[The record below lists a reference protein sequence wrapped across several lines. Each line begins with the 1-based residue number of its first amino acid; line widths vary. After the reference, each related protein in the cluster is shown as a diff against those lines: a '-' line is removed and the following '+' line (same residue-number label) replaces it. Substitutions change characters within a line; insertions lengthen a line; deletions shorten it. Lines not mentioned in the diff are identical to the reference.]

1 MQETWVWPL
10 GQEDALE
17 KEMATYSSIL
27 AWRIP
32 QREEPSGLQ
41 NPGAQSSSVQL
52 LKPAHYNRESPCTTT
67 KSQHCLKKKKKKK
80 KKERKNCMAGVLI
93 QVSYSRDF
101 LSQTSLS
108 PYVLPH
114 VLWPFSKE
122 HRYICTHQELGERL
136 ETNFSHPQKALT
148 LPTPLSHISSL

>member
-17 KEMATYSSIL
+17 KEMATHSSIL

-67 KSQHCLKKKKKKK
+67 KSQHCLKKKKKKER
-80 KKERKNCMAGVLI
+80 KKELYGWGFNSGFIFKRLFIPNLI
-93 QVSYSRDF
+93 V
-101 LSQTSLS
+101 T
-108 PYVLPH
+108 
-114 VLWPFSKE
+114 
-122 HRYICTHQELGERL
+122 ICAT
-136 ETNFSHPQKALT
+136 TCALT
-148 LPTPLSHISSL
+148 IFQGAPLHLHTPRARREAWNKLLTPSEGANPAHTFISHF

>member
-1 MQETWVWPL
+1 MQGTGDQLCPGVTTIKPV
-10 GQEDALE
+10 
-17 KEMATYSSIL
+17 
-27 AWRIP
+27 
-32 QREEPSGLQ
+32 LQ

-52 LKPAHYNRESPCTTT
+52 LKPAHHNRETHAQQRKLNTAY
-67 KSQHCLKKKKKKK
+67 KKKKERER
-80 KKERKNCMAGVLI
+80 ERKNCMAGVLI
-93 QVSYSRDF
+93 QVSYPRDF
-101 LSQTSLS
+101 LSLTSLS